1 MKKLYPIVIIIATL
15 SFSCSMVKNPSAS
28 NNFKRVKYNAHL
40 KLANKVTQKSK
51 KVVQHDKEELA
62 IHNIESTIEEM
73 KSQKLTLQLN
83 KESEAQI
90 SSKPLVSASIDHNT
104 NSTEQLIMVEN
115 QVKNIHNQLIR
126 QETEV
131 STSSSWWDSDPEDW
145 PLEQIILAAIALL
158 LVLLAIY
165 LLVALLGGVIG
176 GILGLIILLVLAYF
190 VVQHLS

>member
-1 MKKLYPIVIIIATL
+1 MKKLYPIVIIIVTL
-15 SFSCSMVKNPSAS
+15 SFSCTMVKNPSAS

-40 KLANKVTQKSK
+40 KLANVVTQKSK

-73 KSQKLTLQLN
+73 KSQKLTLQLD

-90 SSKPLVSASIDHNT
+90 SSKPLVSASIDHKT
-104 NSTEQLIMVEN
+104 NSTEQLTMVEN
-115 QVKNIHNQLIR
+115 QVKNIRNQLIR
-126 QETEV
+126 QEAEV

-165 LLVALLGGVIG
+165 LLIALLGGVIG